1 MNENI
6 LNNQNEYEKWVI
18 KSYHR
23 GCQSLVN
30 LWKTHNRLIARCL
43 LLQMLSLDDQNLT
56 TINIQSE
63 RTHKASSRVS
73 GIWKMSFTMNSRL
86 NIIDENWNFETAQ
99 AWCLGNARRDAWLGR
114 SWGFCLSLPGVAP
127 GLLTCA
133 PSSWNVKV
141 SCTSTRNS
149 FLGLANVPALVGTPV
164 GNRGQPFCTK
174 MSTFTP
180 KCGHQPEF
188 T

>member
-18 KSYHR
+18 QSYHR

-43 LLQMLSLDDQNLT
+43 LLQILSLDDQNLT

-73 GIWKMSFTMNSRL
+73 EIWKMSFTMISRL
-86 NIIDENWNFETAQ
+86 NLKCKNWNLVTAQ
-99 AWCLGNARRDAWLGR
+99 AWRLRARRGAWAM
-114 SWGFCLSLPGVAP
+114 PGVTPEGQAWRLARQKLR
-127 GLLTCA
+127 LLPELSRRGA
-133 PSSWNVKV
+133 WPSNL
-141 SCTSTRNS
+141 CS
-149 FLGLANVPALVGTPV
+149 FVLI
-164 GNRGQPFCTK
+164 C
-174 MSTFTP
+174 
-180 KCGHQPEF
+180 
-188 T
+188 

>member
-18 KSYHR
+18 QSYHR

-43 LLQMLSLDDQNLT
+43 LLQILSLDDQNLT

-73 GIWKMSFTMNSRL
+73 KIWKMSFTMISRL
-86 NIIDENWNFETAQ
+86 NLKYKNRNLVTAQ
-99 AWCLGNARRDAWLGR
+99 AWRRGKSRRDAWQGR
-114 SWGFCLSLPGVAP
+114 SSGFCLSLPGVAP
-127 GLLTCA
+127 GYQAWRLAFWLVLLRLEMLYHHAQVLET
-133 PSSWNVKV
+133 PS
-141 SCTSTRNS
+141 
-149 FLGLANVPALVGTPV
+149 LA
-164 GNRGQPFCTK
+164 
-174 MSTFTP
+174 
-180 KCGHQPEF
+180 
-188 T
+188 